1 MHHTITFLADGDD
14 TLRELQ
20 GEMSPKATPL
30 LDWLHLTMKLTV

>member
-1 MHHTITFLADGDD
+1 MNQEITFLSDGDD

-20 GEMSPKATPL
+20 LERSPMATHI